1 MLLLFVVSR
10 KDEYMKYKKPASL
23 SSFIDTIGVS
33 WRPKPETI
41 FYNCRGYLPTKR
53 AHDKVSTV
61 PERRT
66 NIGISRLQTQIPDP
80 RPTYVS
86 ILREGSN
93 YTSDGSRRYQT
104 QTTISGISDTTDNT
118 ISEQTTRHQTGSR
131 RQSASRRAR
140 DGVSDGSSREVAA
153 TTR

>member
-1 MLLLFVVSR
+1 
-10 KDEYMKYKKPASL
+10 MKYKKPASL

-41 FYNCRGYLPTKR
+41 SYNCRGYIPTKC

-86 ILREGSN
+86 ILPEGSNYTADGSKRYQRRSSRISRPRPRTTYASSLREGSN

-104 QTTISGISDTTDNT
+104 SSSNGEAIGTTAADGI
-118 ISEQTTRHQTGSR
+118 R
-131 RQSASRRAR
+131 RV
-140 DGVSDGSSREVAA
+140 VSTEKR
-153 TTR
+153 